1 MQESGKISVL
11 MGIYNCANTL
21 PEAIDSILNQT
32 YTNWELILCD
42 DASTDN
48 TYQVALKYQQ
58 KYPDKII
65 LLKNEK
71 NLTLAPTLNK
81 CLAMASGEFI
91 ARMDGDDLCEPER
104 FDLEIEILKQN
115 SDFSIVSCSMDL
127 FDSNGTFRTVQ
138 HKEYPTQKD
147 LIHGPQFCH
156 AGCMV
161 RTDAIRAVNGY
172 SESPKRKRVEDFD
185 LWVRMYHAGYRGVNI
200 LKTLYHMRDDINAL
214 KRRSFDN
221 RLNGCRVTYYACK
234 YAKMPFYVTFYLLTR
249 QLAKY
254 FVPQFIYRYIH
265 SKKK

>member
-1 MQESGKISVL
+1 MLESGKISVL

-104 FDLEIEILKQN
+104 FDLEIEALKQN

-127 FDSNGTFRTVQ
+127 FDSGGTFRTVR

-172 SESPKRKRVEDFD
+172 SESDRKSV
-185 LWVRMYHAGYRGVNI
+185 V
-200 LKTLYHMRDDINAL
+200 
-214 KRRSFDN
+214 
-221 RLNGCRVTYYACK
+221 
-234 YAKMPFYVTFYLLTR
+234 
-249 QLAKY
+249 
-254 FVPQFIYRYIH
+254 
-265 SKKK
+265 